1 MASMDFD
8 PRTYSTLDDL
18 RAGRWYLPVSEEV
31 AGRHREVADLLKEFN
46 DLGNTNAAC
55 GEELPDGVPVEGLNV

>member
-1 MASMDFD
+1 MAFMDFD
-8 PRTYSTLDDL
+8 SRTYSTLDDL

-31 AGRHREVADLLKEFN
+31 AGRHREVAGLLKEFN
-46 DLGNTNAAC
+46 HLGNTDPAR